1 MTIHIVACFSFV
13 YTNVYKIAYKNVW
26 AKDCKDYK
34 GLQRMDK
41 IILLFGRFNI

>member
-1 MTIHIVACFSFV
+1 MTIHIVACFSFA
-13 YTNVYKIAYKNVW
+13 YTNVHTNVW
-26 AKDCKDYK
+26 VKDCKDYK